1 LADLQKWVNGPGKLL
16 CDQGSD
22 RFDLFIGNRNAM
34 PSNAYNSEHSVNATY
49 AEALLAARG
58 KLDEN
63 VTIE

>member
-1 LADLQKWVNGPGKLL
+1 LADLQKWVDGPGKPLSH
-16 CDQGSD
+16 QGSD
-22 RFDLFIGNRNAM
+22 RFDLFIGNRDAM
-34 PSNAYNSEHSVNATY
+34 PSNAYNSEHSINTTY